1 VRLAFSNPSEGARV
15 SSDELDRVT
24 LARCQRGDPLALR
37 RLVESHQTRVFALL
51 SRMVARD
58 FVEDLAQ
65 ETFLRVFSHLRSFDP
80 DGSARLSTWILTI
93 ATRLAIDHLR
103 RGRFAP
109 LAVAPATLHAV
120 AEDKPASHD
129 RRALGAAIA
138 AEVGALPADF
148 RAAFVLSAY
157 HGLSYDEVA
166 GALGVEVG
174 TVKSRLS
181 RAKAALRE
189 KLGEEYH
196 D

>member
-1 VRLAFSNPSEGARV
+1 MSA
-15 SSDELDRVT
+15 DELDDVT
-24 LARCQRGDPLALR
+24 LARCQRADPLALR
-37 RLVESHQTRVFALL
+37 RLIECYQVRVFALL

-58 FVEDLAQ
+58 VVEDLAQ
-65 ETFLRVFSHLRSFDP
+65 ETFLRVFSHVRSFELH
-80 DGSARLSTWILTI
+80 GSARLSTWILTI

-103 RGRFAP
+103 RRRFAP
-109 LAVAPATLHAV
+109 IALAPEALHAV
-120 AEDKPASHD
+120 AEDKPAPHD

-138 AEVGALPADF
+138 EAVGALPADF

-157 HGLSYDEVA
+157 HGLSHDEVA

-174 TVKSRLS
+174 TVKSRVS